1 MLRRLSI
8 LVVFLA
14 LMVGAASAQDAH
26 SVLQAAAKAMG
37 ATNLK
42 TIQYSGTGFV
52 AAVGQSY
59 SLTDD
64 WPRFEVT
71 SYTRTI
77 DYDAKSAREDY
88 TRQQGNYPPRG
99 AGFTPLQGDER
110 NINLTSVNLASHLH
124 GQTPG
129 PH

>member
-71 SYTRTI
+71 TYTKTI
-77 DYDAKSAREDY
+77 DYDAKSSREEY
-88 TRQQGNYPPRG
+88 TRRQGNYPPRG
-99 AGFTPLQGDER
+99 GGFTPLIGEDHVLGLLSGNYAWSMQGEKA
-110 NINLTSVNLASHLH
+110 V
-124 GQTPG
+124 P
-129 PH
+129 

>member
-1 MLRRLSI
+1 MGRRLCV
-8 LVVFLA
+8 LVASLA
-14 LMVGAASAQDAH
+14 LIGGTACAQDAR
-26 SVLQAAAKAMG
+26 SVLQTAAKAMG

-77 DYDAKSAREDY
+77 DYDAKSSREDY
-88 TRQQGNYPPRG
+88 TRRQGNYPQRRR
-99 AGFTPLQGDER
+99 LY
-110 NINLTSVNLASHLH
+110 ASS
-124 GQTPG
+124 G
-129 PH
+129 

>member
-1 MLRRLSI
+1 MGRRLCV
-8 LVVFLA
+8 LVTSLA
-14 LMVGAASAQDAH
+14 LIGGTACAQDAR
-26 SVLQAAAKAMG
+26 SVLQTATKAMG

-71 SYTRTI
+71 SYTQTI

-88 TRQQGNYPPRG
+88 TWRQGNYPPRG
-99 AGFTPLQGDER
+99 GGFTPLQGEER
-110 NINLTSVNLASHLH
+110 IIN
-124 GQTPG
+124 
-129 PH
+129 